1 MKKINVAIIVLIF
14 IFFSNSI
21 FASTIIVDNL
31 EKNQEMSKLINI
43 PSPMKILSIPFGFF
57 GTFINGFLIVIGF
70 YCIITMVC
78 KVLINSK
85 RSFKTYLSH
94 KKLGKIMDR
103 MYYYKRDV

>member
-21 FASTIIVDNL
+21 FASTIVVDNL
-31 EKNQEMSKLINI
+31 ETNQEMSNLINI
-43 PSPMKILSIPFGFF
+43 PSSQDIISIPLGFF
-57 GTFINGFLIVIGF
+57 GTFINGFLIVIGL
-70 YCIITMVC
+70 YCIITIVC

-94 KKLGKIMDR
+94 RKLGKIMDR
-103 MYYYKRDV
+103 MYEYKREG

>member
-21 FASTIIVDNL
+21 FASTIVVDNL
-31 EKNQEMSKLINI
+31 EKNQEMSNLINI

-57 GTFINGFLIVIGF
+57 GTFINGFFIVISF
-70 YCIITMVC
+70 YFIITMVC

-85 RSFKTYLSH
+85 KSFKTYLSH